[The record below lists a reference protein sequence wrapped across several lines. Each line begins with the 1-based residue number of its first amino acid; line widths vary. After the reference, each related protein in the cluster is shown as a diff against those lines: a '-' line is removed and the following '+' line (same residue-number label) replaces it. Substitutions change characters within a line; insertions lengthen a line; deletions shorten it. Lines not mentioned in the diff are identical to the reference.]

1 MKGIQRSSASWRAR
15 LNDSKSSARGTALA
29 VKTAAPVGLTAV
41 PDRKRRL
48 SDGFLV
54 EASILARVLGIRLLT
69 LDATVVLVPADV
81 TAPSSEPP
89 DLPESRTARSL
100 DSAPARPSGLAVGQ
114 AGAVGSGLADAV
126 RSINEGAALLAEARR
141 NGS

>member
-1 MKGIQRSSASWRAR
+1 M
-15 LNDSKSSARGTALA
+15 
-29 VKTAAPVGLTAV
+29 LTAV

-69 LDATVVLVPADV
+69 LDATVMLVPADV
-81 TAPSSEPP
+81 TAPSSEPHSSP
-89 DLPESRTARSL
+89 APHDSPARTPARSS
-100 DSAPARPSGLAVGQ
+100 DVPRAQS
-114 AGAVGSGLADAV
+114 GAVGRGLADAV

>member
-1 MKGIQRSSASWRAR
+1 MSWRGR
-15 LNDSKSSARGTALA
+15 LNDSKSSARVTPRA
-29 VKTAAPVGLTAV
+29 VKSTAPVVLTAV

-69 LDATVVLVPADV
+69 LDATVMLVPADV
-81 TAPSSEPP
+81 TAPSSEPHSSSALHDSP
-89 DLPESRTARSL
+89 ARTPARSS
-100 DSAPARPSGLAVGQ
+100 DVPRAQS
-114 AGAVGSGLADAV
+114 GAVGRGLADAV